1 MSWLE
6 KMGLV
11 ERSEAELFP
20 VIEAEIPAEEASV
33 DVEIS
38 SDENI
43 VADIFSQ
50 NDLADKSDSIYTVQA
65 LIETLPPEMTTVKKQ
80 ATVSGILAVS
90 GKSVSSLL
98 DDAQNRMNILQAAQE
113 KIIST
118 RSAEIENANADI
130 ESLKGAIEA
139 ATIKIKENEDMIAA
153 TKKAIEEEVAI
164 ITNLIEFC
172 NGMEVNK

>member
-20 VIEAEIPAEEASV
+20 VIEAGVPTEEASV

-38 SDENI
+38 SGENI

-65 LIETLPPEMTTVKKQ
+65 LIATLPSEMTTVKKQ

-118 RSAEIENANADI
+118 RSAEIESANADI
-130 ESLKGAIEA
+130 ESLNGAIEA
-139 ATIKIKENEDMIAA
+139 ATIKIK
-153 TKKAIEEEVAI
+153 
-164 ITNLIEFC
+164 
-172 NGMEVNK
+172 

>member
-11 ERSEAELFP
+11 ERSEVETIPESEMVTP
-20 VIEAEIPAEEASV
+20 VEETSV

-43 VADIFSQ
+43 VEDIFSQ
-50 NDLADKSDSIYTVQA
+50 NDLSDKSDSIYTVQA
-65 LIETLPPEMTTVKKQ
+65 LIATLPPEMTTVKKQ

-98 DDAQNRMNILQAAQE
+98 DDAQNRLDILQAAQE

-153 TKKAIEEEVAI
+153 TKKAIEEESAV
-164 ITNLIEFC
+164 ITELMEFC